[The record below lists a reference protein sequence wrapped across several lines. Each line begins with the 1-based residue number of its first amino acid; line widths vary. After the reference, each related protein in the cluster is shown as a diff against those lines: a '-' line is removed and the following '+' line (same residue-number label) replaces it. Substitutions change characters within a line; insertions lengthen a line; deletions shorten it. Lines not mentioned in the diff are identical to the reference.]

1 MTSESDSV
9 PVGVQTHLWSGMLP
23 LGPQLPPNVHVFYS
37 NQVEDLSL
45 GCEVYAY
52 VHLLQ
57 LFAPVGQLVEQ
68 SANILS

>member
-1 MTSESDSV
+1 
-9 PVGVQTHLWSGMLP
+9 MLP